1 MSNSKNRANNL
12 LDFSLPCAQTET
24 LQEFEGKGQ
33 YCLLLTLNFML
44 IALKSHLYNIG
55 SKAAFNL
62 REPERA
68 EAAKRPSLRV
78 AQNGVKHIA
87 FFDGKM
93 IHNFSVEVTM
103 FFISR

>member
-1 MSNSKNRANNL
+1 MH
-12 LDFSLPCAQTET
+12 
-24 LQEFEGKGQ
+24 GKGEGIGP
-33 YCLLLTLNFML
+33 YSLLLTLNFML

-78 AQNGVKHIA
+78 KKIV
-87 FFDGKM
+87 
-93 IHNFSVEVTM
+93 SVLLR
-103 FFISR
+103 IL